1 MGKSGRIPAAAAF
14 RRLSTKPEAA
24 AELARRV
31 APSMLNKR
39 EPGASASAVAT
50 RARRGGMAPL
60 PAGLIYGVGK
70 PSEEA
75 AAAALAKNYR
85 NVDGE
90 RHDDGR
96 YAAFRE
102 AVGKFIPSERIITGA
117 PGQRLWGQ
125 RGGGWWVVGGGR
137 RSTYELFP

>member
-1 MGKSGRIPAAAAF
+1 MGKSGRIPVAAF
-14 RRLSTKPEAA
+14 RRLSTKAA

-39 EPGASASAVAT
+39 EPGASAVAT

-117 PGQRLWGQ
+117 PSQCLRGQ
-125 RGGGWWVVGGGR
+125 RGGGWWAAGVGPPTSCLSVKR
-137 RSTYELFP
+137 P